1 MGYLYPIIYGNREG
15 SAGKAG
21 IAMAVIIL
29 ILIIVLILMSIK

>member
-21 IAMAVIIL
+21 IAMAIITL
-29 ILIIVLILMSIK
+29 IFIVVLILVSIK

>member
-21 IAMAVIIL
+21 IAVAIIVL
-29 ILIIVLILMSIK
+29 IFIVVLILMSIK